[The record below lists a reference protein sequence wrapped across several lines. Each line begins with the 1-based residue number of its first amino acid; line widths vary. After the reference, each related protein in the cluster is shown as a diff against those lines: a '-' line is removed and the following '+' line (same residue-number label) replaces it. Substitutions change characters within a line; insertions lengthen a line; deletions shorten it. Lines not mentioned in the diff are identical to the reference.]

1 MVVADCGTVSSRVE
15 RHSDSMQSFQPSCA
29 VTSWVCRLAAV
40 GAVLTSVA
48 PALGQFGPGQAEAMR
63 PEPAPVDRDTLGSRQ
78 EARVSRDWMLSLEG
92 VTNAPVDVGVR
103 VTAQAPFGA
112 RLSSGFGIIPGAYLS
127 LINNAVAG
135 TGAYDDRTAGIVD
148 GSFDGGTSWRTQ
160 IGFRPFPRVGLYI
173 DAGYAL
179 VNLSGNVYGSDVA
192 PDESVDLVIDGT
204 SVRDAGYRVDTTLH
218 LWLVE
223 LGWQGRIFDKV
234 VLGMALG
241 VMGTLS
247 ASTSAEPNF
256 SQGSSLPVRT
266 LSRHYTSEVD
276 AVLEK
281 YGYIPTLTLRVGYD
295 VL

>member
-1 MVVADCGTVSSRVE
+1 MRPRPPLSAKK
-15 RHSDSMQSFQPSCA
+15 HWACA
-29 VTSWVCRLAAV
+29 LAAL
-40 GAVLTSVA
+40 GAAFTHVA
-48 PALGQFGPGQAEAMR
+48 PALGQFGPGQFVPGAEQQGVI
-63 PEPAPVDRDTLGSRQ
+63 PPDRDSGTERENSRG
-78 EARVSRDWMLSLEG
+78 RRDWLLSLEG

-103 VTAQAPFGA
+103 VTAQTPFGA
-112 RLSSGFGIIPGAYLS
+112 RLSSGFGVIPGAYLS

-148 GSFDGGTSWRTQ
+148 GSFDGGTAWRTQ
-160 IGFRPFPRVGLYI
+160 IGFSPFERVGLYL
-173 DAGYAL
+173 DVGYAL
-179 VNLSGNVYGSDVA
+179 VNLSGSVYGDDVA
-192 PDESVDLVIDGT
+192 PDGTKDLVVDGT
-204 SVRDAGYRVDTTLH
+204 AVRDAGYRVDTTMH

-223 LGWQGRIFDKV
+223 LGWQGQIFDRM

-256 SQGSSLPVRT
+256 EQGRTAPVKR
-266 LSRHYTSEVD
+266 LSRQYTSEVD

-281 YGYIPTLTLRVGYD
+281 YGYVPTLTLRLGYD